1 MKSDNKIE
9 RDLITIGI
17 TSYNSQETIS
27 NAIYSAINQSWI
39 NKEIIIIDDN
49 SKDKCWETI
58 KYFKKY
64 KNIRVFRNTENKGV
78 AYSRNFIIKNAKGE
92 YIAFFDDDDISHKNR
107 LHLQYLNLK
116 IYKNFHKI
124 DKPIFCYSKTKKK
137 FNNKN
142 SIIFYPPGLEISK
155 NIVSGKKVAEFL
167 LTGNQKKFYSGYYVT
182 CSLMAKTKDFIYCN
196 GFDDKFRRC
205 EDTEFAIRSSLKDSH
220 FIGVNKILVFQN
232 MSYKKYKT
240 HSIELDYILKIFEK
254 HINLFKSKKEYKFEI
269 FWNILKYKILEKNFL
284 NATIIFLKLF
294 RMDLIHLV
302 KKLFLI
308 SNTLKQNLFIF
319 KNYDDN
325 LR

>member
-1 MKSDNKIE
+1 MVIRLPQFYTQKLMWT
-9 RDLITIGI
+9 LI
-17 TSYNSQETIS
+17 
-27 NAIYSAINQSWI
+27 
-39 NKEIIIIDDN
+39 
-49 SKDKCWETI
+49 
-58 KYFKKY
+58 
-64 KNIRVFRNTENKGV
+64 R
-78 AYSRNFIIKNAKGE
+78 
-92 YIAFFDDDDISHKNR
+92 
-107 LHLQYLNLK
+107 YLL
-116 IYKNFHKI
+116 
-124 DKPIFCYSKTKKK
+124 KKK
-137 FNNKN
+137 LD
-142 SIIFYPPGLEISK
+142 IE
-155 NIVSGKKVAEFL
+155 
-167 LTGNQKKFYSGYYVT
+167 KFYSGYYVT

-220 FIGVNKILVFQN
+220 FIGVNKTLVFQN

-325 LR
+325 LRWRIPIIKDYSIIL